1 MSASRPAFKLLVG
14 LGNPGRDYEETR
26 HNAGFWLLDDIA
38 SQYQAR
44 FSRQAKFFGEICK
57 ITVSNQD
64 VWLLKPGVFMNKSG
78 QSVQAAARF
87 YRIEPSEIIVAHD
100 ELDMLPGRVA
110 VKNAGGH
117 GGHNGLRDIVEKL
130 GSKDFW
136 RLRMGIGHP
145 GHRDRVSAYVL
156 SRPNKQDERAIR
168 DSCALVQR
176 EFEELIAG
184 SLARASQSI
193 NSVKP

>member
-1 MSASRPAFKLLVG
+1 VSTTRPVFKLLVG

-38 SQYQAR
+38 AQYNGR
-44 FSRQAKFFGEICK
+44 FSKQAKFFGESCK
-57 ITVSNQD
+57 ITVAGQD
-64 VWLLKPGVFMNKSG
+64 LWLLKPHTFMNNSG
-78 QSVQAAARF
+78 QAVQALARF
-87 YRIEPSEIIVAHD
+87 YRIDSSEILVAHD

-110 VKNAGGH
+110 VKQAGGH
-117 GGHNGLRDIVEKL
+117 GGHNGLRDMVSKL
-130 GSKDFW
+130 AAKDFW
-136 RLRMGIGHP
+136 RLRIGIGHP
-145 GHRDRVSAYVL
+145 GHKDRVSAYVL
-156 SRPNKQDERAIR
+156 SRATKQEEQAIR

-176 EFEELIAG
+176 EFDELIGG